1 MRALFRP
8 VSKAILRIVFG
19 GALIVLAPWHA
30 GLAEDGD
37 ALEAAPPTQSWQ
49 EKEESEDRKEILA
62 SLYERLGQAEDAET
76 AAPIARTIEE
86 FWLTSG
92 SDTVDVLMS
101 RVFTLVQNNDYDV
114 AIEILD
120 SVTTIAPEYAEG
132 WNQRATVYFLK
143 RDYDSSLKDLQRVLA
158 LDPSHFKAINGLALI
173 LQELGDKSS
182 ALKAYRKAL
191 QVHPHLS
198 GASQAIK
205 ELEREV
211 EGQGI

>member
-1 MRALFRP
+1 MIASIRLVAL
-8 VSKAILRIVFG
+8 AILP
-19 GALIVLAPWHA
+19 IVLGAVLIALAPYHA
-30 GLAEDGD
+30 GLAENGD
-37 ALEAAPPTQSWQ
+37 ALSSGAPGQTWQ
-49 EKEESEDRKEILA
+49 EKEAQANRSQVLA
-62 SLYERLGQAEDAET
+62 SLYERLGQAENAEN

-86 FWLTSG
+86 LWLTSG

-101 RVFTLVQNNDYDV
+101 RVFTLVQGKNYGQ

-120 SVTTIAPEYAEG
+120 SITSIAPDFAEG

-143 RDYDSSLKDLQRVLA
+143 RDYDRSLKDLRQVLA
-158 LDPSHFKAINGLALI
+158 LDSSHFKAINGLALI
-173 LQELGDKSS
+173 LQELGDKSA

-191 QVHPHLS
+191 EVHPHLG